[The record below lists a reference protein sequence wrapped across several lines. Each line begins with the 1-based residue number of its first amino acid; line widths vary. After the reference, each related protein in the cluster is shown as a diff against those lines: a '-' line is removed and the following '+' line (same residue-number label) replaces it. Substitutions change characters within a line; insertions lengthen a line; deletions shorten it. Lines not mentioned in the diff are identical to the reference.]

1 MALGGGVWV
10 TQNKK
15 LPGSYINFVSVK
27 GASST
32 LSERGVVAL
41 PLALNWGAD
50 GVTTLTA
57 DDFYNRSDKILGYK
71 YTADEMKGLREVFK
85 NATKVLI
92 YNLNTGGVKASND
105 IATAKYAG
113 ERGNDLKIAITK
125 TTDSQFKVQTLLD
138 NKEVD
143 VQTVSAIAD
152 LVSNDYVDFKTD
164 ADLAENAGLALSGGT
179 NGTTTGDEWTTALS
193 TLETYTFNVLGAV
206 TTDETVKETVV
217 NWTKRMRD
225 EMGVKFQSVVF
236 NKASDYEGVINV
248 VNKVGETAD
257 IVYWVAG
264 AQAGCAVNKS
274 CTNKTYDGEYAIDVN
289 YSQDELI
296 DAINKG
302 QFIFHRVGD
311 EIRVLT
317 DVNSLVTI
325 TEDKGEVFKSNQ
337 TIRVIDQIGNDIASI
352 FNNRFIGKIPND
364 NSGRISLQNAIVSH
378 HKELQDIRAI
388 TDFTAEDVTVSEGN
402 DKKSVLVT
410 DNITVVNA
418 MEKLYMTVVV
428 S

>member
-27 GASST
+27 GASGT

-105 IATAKYAG
+105 YATAKYAG
-113 ERGNDLKIAITK
+113 VRGNALKIAVTK

-143 VQTVSAIAD
+143 VQVVTTVTD
-152 LVSNDYVDFKTD
+152 LASNDYVDFKVETLTETASVD
-164 ADLAENAGLALSGGT
+164 LSGGT

-206 TTDETVKETVV
+206 TTDEQVKETVV

-236 NKASDYEGVINV
+236 NKAGDYEGIINV

-302 QFIFHRVGD
+302 QFVFHRVGD

-337 TIRVIDQIGNDIASI
+337 TIRVIDQIGNDIAAI

-364 NSGRISLQNAIVSH
+364 NAGRISLQNAIVSH

-388 TDFTAEDVTVSEGN
+388 TDFTAEDVTVAEGN

>member
-27 GASST
+27 GASGT

-41 PLALNWGAD
+41 PLALNWGAN

-105 IATAKYAG
+105 YATAKYAG
-113 ERGNDLKIAITK
+113 VRGNAVKITVTN
-125 TTDSQFKVQTLLD
+125 TTDSKFKVQTLLD

-143 VQTVSAIAD
+143 VQVVTSVAD
-152 LVSNDYVDFKTD
+152 LVSNDYVDFKAD
-164 ADLAENAGLALSGGT
+164 ANLTETSGTQLSGGT
-179 NGTTTGDEWTTALS
+179 NGTTTGTEWATALS

-206 TTDETVKETVV
+206 TTDEQVKETVV

-225 EMGVKFQSVVF
+225 DMGVKFQSVVF
-236 NKASDYEGVINV
+236 NKAGDYEGVINV

-274 CTNKTYDGEYAIDVN
+274 CTNKTYDGEYDIDVN
-289 YSQDELI
+289 YSQDDLI
-296 DAINKG
+296 ECINNG
-302 QFIFHRVGD
+302 QFVFHRVGD
-311 EIRVLT
+311 EVRVLT

-337 TIRVIDQIGNDIASI
+337 TIRVIDQIGNDIAAI

>member
-27 GASST
+27 GASGT

-92 YNLNTGGVKASND
+92 YNLNTGGVKASNNY
-105 IATAKYAG
+105 ATAKYAG
-113 ERGNDLKIAITK
+113 VRGNDLKIAITK

-143 VQTVSAIAD
+143 VQVVTTVTD
-152 LVSNDYVDFKTD
+152 LASNDYVDFKVET
-164 ADLAENAGLALSGGT
+164 LTETSGVALSGGT

-236 NKASDYEGVINV
+236 NKAGDYEGIINV

-302 QFIFHRVGD
+302 QFVFHRVGD

-337 TIRVIDQIGNDIASI
+337 TIRVIDQIGNDIAAI

-364 NSGRISLQNAIVSH
+364 NAGRISLQNAIVSH

-388 TDFTAEDVTVSEGN
+388 TDFTAEDVTVAEGN

>member
-27 GASST
+27 GASGT

-92 YNLNTGGVKASND
+92 YNLSVGGVKASNNY
-105 IATAKYAG
+105 ATAKYAG
-113 ERGNDLKIAITK
+113 VRGNALKIAVTK

-206 TTDETVKETVV
+206 TTDETVKATVI

-302 QFIFHRVGD
+302 QFVFHRVGD

-337 TIRVIDQIGNDIASI
+337 TIRVIDQIGNDIAAI

-364 NSGRISLQNAIVSH
+364 NAGRISLQNAIVSH

-388 TDFTAEDVTVSEGN
+388 TDFTAEDVTVAEGN

>member
-27 GASST
+27 GASGT

-92 YNLNTGGVKASND
+92 YNLNTGGVKASNNY
-105 IATAKYAG
+105 ATAKYAG
-113 ERGNDLKIAITK
+113 VRGNDLKIAITK

-143 VQTVSAIAD
+143 VQVVTTVTD
-152 LVSNDYVDFKTD
+152 LASNDYVDFKVETLTET
-164 ADLAENAGLALSGGT
+164 ASVALSGGT

-193 TLETYTFNVLGAV
+193 TLETYTFNVLGVV

-236 NKASDYEGVINV
+236 NKAGDYEGIINV

-302 QFIFHRVGD
+302 QFVFHRVGD

-337 TIRVIDQIGNDIASI
+337 TIRVIDQIGNDIAAI

-364 NSGRISLQNAIVSH
+364 NAGRISLQNAIVSH

-388 TDFTAEDVTVSEGN
+388 TDFTAEDVTVAEGN

>member
-27 GASST
+27 GASGT

-41 PLALNWGAD
+41 PLALNWGGE

-92 YNLNTGGVKASND
+92 YNLNTGGVKASNN

-113 ERGNDLKIAITK
+113 VRGNAVKIAITK
-125 TTDSQFKVQTLLD
+125 TTDSQFKIQTLLD

-143 VQTVSAIAD
+143 VQVVASVAD
-152 LVSNDYVDFKTD
+152 LVSNDYVDFKAD
-164 ADLAENAGLALSGGT
+164 ATLTETASVDLAGGT
-179 NGTTTGDEWTTALS
+179 NGTTTGAEWATALS

-206 TTDETVKETVV
+206 TTDEQVKETVV

-236 NKASDYEGVINV
+236 NKAGDYEGVINV

-274 CTNKTYDGEYAIDVN
+274 CTNKTYDGEYTVDVN
-289 YSQDELI
+289 YSQDDLI
-296 DAINKG
+296 ECINNG
-302 QFIFHRVGD
+302 QFVFHRVGD
-311 EIRVLT
+311 EVRVLT

-337 TIRVIDQIGNDIASI
+337 TIRVIDQIGNDIAAI